1 MTTCQRLVSVGIFK
15 LILLSMQ
22 INIYCLATNQMPALL
37 VQHPLRMRVTVMLVQ
52 SLYFF
57 QMFKIIYFIILSH
70 YLHGKLHLTLFCYLH
85 HRCVHGRVKPA
96 LVS

>member
-1 MTTCQRLVSVGIFK
+1 
-15 LILLSMQ
+15 
-22 INIYCLATNQMPALL
+22 MPAGTTAFANESHSD
-37 VQHPLRMRVTVMLVQ
+37 VGTVPL
-52 SLYFF
+52 FF